1 MSGEDNR
8 QATRDQRQIVVRD
21 LEHFVERARGDLE
34 DDGSLSEGNRGDVES
49 GTRVLEWLRGEQPSA
64 DGVLSFLE
72 SRLAHIEEE
81 VDYEQLLRDL
91 FEREAYEA
99 VISGLR

>member
-1 MSGEDNR
+1 
-8 QATRDQRQIVVRD
+8 
-21 LEHFVERARGDLE
+21 
-34 DDGSLSEGNRGDVES
+34 
-49 GTRVLEWLRGEQPSA
+49 LEWLRGEQPSA

-81 VDYEQLLRDL
+81 IDYEQLLRDL